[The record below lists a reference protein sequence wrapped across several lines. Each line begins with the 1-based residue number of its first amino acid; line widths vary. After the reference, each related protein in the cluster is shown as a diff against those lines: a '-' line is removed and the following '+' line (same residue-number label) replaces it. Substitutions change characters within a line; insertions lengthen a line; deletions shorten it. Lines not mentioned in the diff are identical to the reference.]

1 MDLISPLGRKKKK
14 NSRFRRDQRDR
25 GPGEGT
31 QGSHPAKGL
40 PGSLKAFPESKC
52 RNGRRGLYYGNLGFR
67 LRIWAPGGR

>member
-1 MDLISPLGRKKKK
+1 MDLISPLGRKKKNK
-14 NSRFRRDQRDR
+14 TAGSEETR